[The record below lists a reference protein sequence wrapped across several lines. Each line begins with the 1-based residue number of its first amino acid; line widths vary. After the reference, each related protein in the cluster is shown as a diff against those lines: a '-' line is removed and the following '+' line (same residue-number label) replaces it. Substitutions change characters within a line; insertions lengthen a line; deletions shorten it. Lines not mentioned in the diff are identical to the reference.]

1 MYFKRWCPDAP
12 GADIRMNLSAGR
24 AISTRSNSGVF
35 TVRVDVPGT
44 LGYKPSA
51 AQTYQADIAPRSS
64 LPGSPSGVGLNSV
77 LRTLS
82 TNSCVF
88 HG

>member
-1 MYFKRWCPDAP
+1 
-12 GADIRMNLSAGR
+12 MNLSAGK
-24 AISTRSNSGVF
+24 AISTLSNNGAF
-35 TVRVDVPGT
+35 TVNVDVPGM
-44 LGYKPSA
+44 LGYRPKA

-77 LRTLS
+77 PRIRS

-88 HG
+88 QGCPM

>member
-1 MYFKRWCPDAP
+1 
-12 GADIRMNLSAGR
+12 MNLSAGR

-44 LGYKPSA
+44 LGYRPSA

-77 LRTLS
+77 LRTRS
-82 TNSCVF
+82 TKSWVF